1 MIFGKTAGN
10 ESLSDKFISIIARPK
25 FLQQLQMNF
34 FIKIMNQR
42 IIFLILLALAF
53 GACTRSGDAPET
65 TEALLDLKFSESETV
80 TYYEAIEYYTRLADH
95 YAEAELL
102 SYGVTDAGKPLHL
115 FVMSGD
121 GDFDPLKVRESGRAV
136 VLINNG
142 IHPGEPEGI
151 DASLWFADDVLRN
164 ANGMRSL
171 LDSVVVCIVPVYNVG
186 GCLNRSAYHR
196 TGQTTP
202 RECGHRGNAKN
213 LDLNRDFVK
222 MDTKNAK
229 AFAEIFHAWNPDVF
243 LDTHTTNGSDHQYVI
258 TLIEFQPDALPPA
271 LGRFYRDT
279 FIPYLYQAME
289 QTEFPLIP
297 YVSYFTESPKSGIA
311 LDLQQPHFSTGYVG
325 LFNTLGFM
333 TENHIYKDFDD
344 RVRSVYAF
352 LGVLADFT
360 ASHSTQIQEL
370 RAEAAE
376 TIINQ
381 KEFTVQW
388 SLDTTQQQMIRF
400 RGYDDETGISPVT
413 GLPRRGYNRP
423 KPYDTLIPFYDHYL
437 PALTVEAPEY
447 YIVPSAWEEVT
458 ERLALNR
465 VQMHRLAKD
474 TAFVAEFYKIKNV
487 ESWPQQYNWHRYHS
501 KVQIEKVQD
510 TLMFYAGDYVIEM
523 NQPANKYIV
532 EMLEPEAEDSFFRW
546 NFFDPCLES
555 REYFSPYGF
564 EENAL
569 KYLHSHPNFKKQFEE
584 AVKNDP
590 ALAASHRA
598 QMGYIYENT
607 EWADN
612 RMNRYPV
619 ARLNEKIKLPL
630 VAE

>member
-1 MIFGKTAGN
+1 MNRRNIFFVFV
-10 ESLSDKFISIIARPK
+10 LF
-25 FLQQLQMNF
+25 
-34 FIKIMNQR
+34 
-42 IIFLILLALAF
+42 ALA
-53 GACTRSGDAPET
+53 ACTRSGDAPET

-80 TYYEAIEYYTRLADH
+80 TYYEAIEYYTRLADR

-115 FVMSGD
+115 FVMSVG
-121 GDFDPLKVRESGRAV
+121 GVFDPAKVHESGRAV

-186 GCLNRSAYHR
+186 GSLNRSAYHR
-196 TGQTTP
+196 TGQTSP
-202 RECGHRGNAKN
+202 HAGGHRGNAKN

-229 AFAEIFHAWNPDVF
+229 AFAEIFHTWNPDVF

-258 TLIEFQPDALPPA
+258 TLIEFQPDALPAA
-271 LGRFYRDT
+271 LGAFYRDT
-279 FIPYLYQAME
+279 FIPHLYEAME
-289 QTEFPLIP
+289 QTDYPLIP
-297 YVSYFTESPKSGIA
+297 YVSYLTESPKGGIA

-344 RVRSVYAF
+344 RVRSVYDF
-352 LGVLADFT
+352 LGVLTGFT
-360 ASHSTQIQEL
+360 ASHSSTIREL

-376 TIINQ
+376 TITNQ

-388 SLDTTQQQMIRF
+388 SLDTSQRQMIRF
-400 RGYDDETGISPVT
+400 RGYEDETGISPVT
-413 GLPRRGYNRP
+413 GLPRRGYNRQ
-423 KPYDTLIPFYDHYL
+423 KPYDTLIPFYDHYVS
-437 PALTVEAPEY
+437 ALTVEAPEF

-465 VQMHRLAKD
+465 VKMCRLAKD
-474 TAFVAEFYKIKNV
+474 TALVAEYYKIINV
-487 ESWPQQYNWHRYHS
+487 ASWPQQYNWHRYHS
-501 KVQIEKVQD
+501 KVQLEKVRD
-510 TLMFYAGDYVIEM
+510 TLMFYAGDYVIKM

-555 REYFSPYGF
+555 REYFSSYGF
-564 EENAL
+564 EENAM
-569 KYLHSHPNFKKQFEE
+569 KYLDTNPDFKKQFEE

-612 RMNRYPV
+612 RVNRYPV
-619 ARLNEKIKLPL
+619 VRLNEAIQLPL

>member
-1 MIFGKTAGN
+1 MTKNITF
-10 ESLSDKFISIIARPK
+10 
-25 FLQQLQMNF
+25 FLL
-34 FIKIMNQR
+34 
-42 IIFLILLALAF
+42 FLLVLA
-53 GACTRSGDAPET
+53 ACNRTSDAPET

-80 TYYEAIEYYTRLADH
+80 TYYEAIEYYTLLADH
-95 YAEAELL
+95 YAEAQLL
-102 SYGVTDAGKPLHL
+102 TYGVTDAGKPLHL
-115 FVMSGD
+115 FVMSRD
-121 GDFDPLKVRESGRAV
+121 GVFDPAKVRESGRAV

-171 LDSVVVCIVPVYNVG
+171 LDSVVVCIIPVYNVG

-258 TLIEFQPDALPPA
+258 TLIAFQPDALPPA
-271 LGRFYRDT
+271 LGNFYRNS
-279 FIPYLYQAME
+279 FIPHLYQAME
-289 QTEFPLIP
+289 QTDYPLIP
-297 YVSYFTESPKSGIA
+297 YVNHFTESPKSGIV
-311 LDLQQPHFSTGYVG
+311 LDVQQPHFSTGFVG

-333 TENHIYKDFDD
+333 TENHIYKNFDD
-344 RVRSVYAF
+344 RVRSVYDF
-352 LGVLADFT
+352 LGVLIGFT
-360 ASHSTQIQEL
+360 ASHSTHIQTL
-370 RAEAAE
+370 RTEAAQ
-376 TIINQ
+376 TITTQ

-388 SLDTTQQQMIRF
+388 TLDTTQKQMIRF
-400 RGYDDETGISPVT
+400 RGYEDETGISPIT
-413 GLPRRGYNRP
+413 GLPRRGYNRQ
-423 KPYDTLIPFYDHYL
+423 KPYDTLIPFYDHHR
-437 PALTVEAPEY
+437 PALTIRAPEY
-447 YIVPSAWEEVT
+447 YIVPSAWEEVI
-458 ERLALNR
+458 ERLALNH

-474 TAFVAEFYKIKNV
+474 TAIVAEFYKIENV
-487 ESWPQQYNWHRYHS
+487 ESWPQQYNWHRYHN
-501 KVQIEKVQD
+501 KVQIENVTD
-510 TLMFYAGDYVIEM
+510 TLRFLAGDFVIPM

-555 REYFSPYGF
+555 REYYSSYGF
-564 EENAL
+564 EENAM
-569 KYLHSHPNFKKQFEE
+569 KYLDTHPDFKKQFEA
-584 AVKNDP
+584 AVKNDS

-598 QMGYIYENT
+598 QMGYIYDNT

-612 RMNRYPV
+612 RINRYPV
-619 ARLNEKIKLPL
+619 ARINEAMKLPL